1 MSCYDCGMDYYSDVY
16 NSPEKHGLE
25 IIDSMSLTNESY
37 SFDIFAVWYHEGTDR
52 WFYGRDSGCSCPS
65 PFENFT
71 DISSLEEFHTWS
83 ELGAVLDDVIG
94 PRPDK
99 DRYHYE
105 FWNQMSGH
113 GAAMLTKVR
122 DKMQEINMATPQT
135 PELDE
140 QAPTEIGIV
149 DAVQMLIQAS
159 VNLAQRQALLELAMG
174 EVQQSLASMS
184 DDGR

>member
-1 MSCYDCGMDYYSDVY
+1 MDYYSNVY

-25 IIDSMSLTNESY
+25 IIDSMNLTDESY
-37 SFDIFAVWYHEGTDR
+37 SFDIFAVWYHEETDR

-65 PFENFT
+65 PFEDFT
-71 DISSLEEFHTWS
+71 SENSLSEFHTWS
-83 ELGAVLDDVIG
+83 ELAAAVDEMVGDSPLQNS
-94 PRPDK
+94 
-99 DRYHYE
+99 YHYS
-105 FWNQMSGH
+105 FWNTMCAE
-113 GAAMLTKVR
+113 GASLIMKVR
-122 DKMQEINMATPQT
+122 DKMQEINMEMSQA

-140 QAPTEIGIV
+140 ETPTEIGIV

-174 EVQQSLASMS
+174 EVQQLIAGLA